1 MTRIPPV
8 LRGPLYMIIAGFGWA
23 AMMVFARALTSE
35 YSTFELLFFRNLV
48 GVLVIVPW
56 LARGG
61 MGVFRTQRLGLH
73 VLRTLLAYVGMFG
86 LFYAVGRIALGDV
99 VALSFTQPLFIVV
112 LAGILIGETIP
123 QRRWLATAAGFLGV
137 LVIVRPGFA
146 EVGVATLAVLGS
158 AAVYGGSNICIKVLM
173 RTDTPAQALAW
184 VNVMMLPLSAMP
196 AALTWVTPE
205 ASEALLLLGVGIG
218 GAIGVFFVS
227 RAYQAA
233 DASAVVPY
241 DFLRLPV
248 TAAAA
253 FVAFGE
259 TVDEWTWAGAAIIFA
274 AIYSLARFEAAATRR
289 TRDAPG

>member
-1 MTRIPPV
+1 MTGIPPV
-8 LRGPLYMIIAGFGWA
+8 LRGPFYMIVAGFGWVT
-23 AMMVFARALTSE
+23 MMIFVRILADRF
-35 YSTFELLFFRNLV
+35 STFELLFFRNLV
-48 GVLVIVPW
+48 GVVVIVPW
-56 LARGG
+56 LVRGG
-61 MGVFRTQRLGLH
+61 MSVFRTQRLGLH
-73 VLRTLLAYVGMFG
+73 ALRTLLAYVGMFG

-112 LAGILIGETIP
+112 LAGILLAETISR
-123 QRRWLATAAGFLGV
+123 RRWLATAAGFAGV

-146 EVGVATLAVLGS
+146 EVGAATLAVLGS

-173 RTDTPAQALAW
+173 RTDTPTQALAW
-184 VNVMMLPLSAMP
+184 VNVMMLPLSAAP
-196 AALTWVTPE
+196 AAWTWVTPN
-205 ASEALLLLGVGIG
+205 AVDAVLLLGVGIG

-227 RAYQAA
+227 HAYRAA

-248 TAAAA
+248 TPAAA

-259 TVDEWTWAGAAIIFA
+259 AVDEWTWAGAAIIFA
-274 AIYSLARFEAAATRR
+274 AIYSLARLEAAATRR